1 MHENCVLLNT
11 FLLTFSICYRLD
23 TLLKKLENGSV
34 RWLGDS
40 PLFLE
45 AKISLEKAKR
55 KEQLEKLHRLVTER
69 WFLLQLMKKY
79 AGTVYSI
86 ITVKMVIANL
96 TSSSLLFN
104 I

>member
-55 KEQLEKLHRLVTER
+55 KEQLEKLHRLVR